1 MDAKLFRLP
10 QTPNYY
16 AVSQAAAP
24 WTESVK
30 RSRASAPAED
40 ARFPGWAAPQ
50 SDGRLVTDYRPHC
63 ETNIPPRAQQTTR
76 VWLQRNADDILRIG
90 RERTA
95 ELTGM
100 SYGVDNSTEPPSAA
114 VMTCT
119 KAGCKR
125 SATGASLG
133 IGMSRGD
140 NGPVPDLF
148 GTYTV
153 SSVLP
158 APPEQV
164 FLTTVEEGGRNTRR
178 F

>member
-16 AVSQAAAP
+16 AASQNAAP

-30 RSRASAPAED
+30 RSRATAPAED

-63 ETNIPPRAQQTTR
+63 ETNIPVRSQQVTR
-76 VWLQRNADDILRIG
+76 IWLQRNADDILRIG

-100 SYGVDNSTEPPSAA
+100 SYGVDMTTEAPAA
-114 VMTCT
+114 VLMTCT
-119 KAGCKR
+119 KAGCIRKGT
-125 SATGASLG
+125 SATLG
-133 IGMSRGD
+133 IGMERGD

-148 GTYTV
+148 GTYMP
-153 SSVLP
+153 SSMLP
-158 APPEQV
+158 APAEHIA
-164 FLTTVEEGGRNTRR
+164 LTMNEEGGRNTRR
-178 F
+178 

>member
-16 AVSQAAAP
+16 ADSQSAAP

-30 RSRASAPAED
+30 RARAQQPAED

-63 ETNIPPRAQQTTR
+63 AANIPVRSQQVTR
-76 VWLQRNADDILRIG
+76 VWMQQNAEEIMRIS

-95 ELTGM
+95 DITGM
-100 SYGVDNSTEPPSAA
+100 SYGVDMKTEPPAA
-114 VMTCT
+114 VLMTCS
-119 KAGCKR
+119 KAGCYKK
-125 SATGASLG
+125 ATREEDG
-133 IGMSRGD
+133 IGMERGN

-148 GTYTV
+148 GTY
-153 SSVLP
+153 SPASFLP
-158 APPEQV
+158 APAAH
-164 FLTTVEEGGRNTRR
+164 TAITVKEEGGRNTRR
-178 F
+178 